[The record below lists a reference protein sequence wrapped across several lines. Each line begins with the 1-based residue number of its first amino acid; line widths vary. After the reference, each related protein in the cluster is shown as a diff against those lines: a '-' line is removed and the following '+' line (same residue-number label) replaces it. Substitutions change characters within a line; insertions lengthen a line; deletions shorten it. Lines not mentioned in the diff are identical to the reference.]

1 MVHHISLQFDKL
13 LKFFSIVHEKYLQMR
28 HDVHIIIDE
37 SQVRNFSQPR
47 MNDSSD
53 GNILLWNL
61 VLNEKSIFYDSQ
73 CLESRWDVPKNLAR
87 NIKKLG
93 GMRDVS

>member
-1 MVHHISLQFDKL
+1 
-13 LKFFSIVHEKYLQMR
+13 MR
-28 HDVHIIIDE
+28 HDVHIVIDE

-61 VLNEKSIFYDSQ
+61 VLNEKSIFLRLTMS
-73 CLESRWDVPKNLAR
+73 
-87 NIKKLG
+87 
-93 GMRDVS
+93 